1 MIMGARKADIDS
13 IRELKDYIYEKS
25 GVANKSLRAL
35 ERTGYTEFA
44 YGKAMEF
51 LETEYQT
58 IKFPQAVAKRPTS
71 DLIKQALFLHD
82 FLEKPTRTVG
92 GARAARKAM
101 ERGIELL
108 NEMGYKIP
116 TDKERLSRITKV
128 LTRTGVNLTGEVRY
142 LLMESIDQAFD
153 NGYTEDEIEE
163 SLNKYQSAEAEFND
177 VMELFKRGRARA

>member
-44 YGKAMEF
+44 YGKAMNF
-51 LETEYQT
+51 LETEYQS

-82 FLEKPTRTVG
+82 FLNKPTRTVS

-116 TDKERLSRITKV
+116 TDKERLARITKV
-128 LTRTGVNLTGEVRY
+128 LTRTGVNLTGDVRY

-163 SLNKYQSAEAEFND
+163 SLFKYQSAEAEFND
-177 VMELFKRGRARA
+177 VMELFKKGRARA